1 MMSLI
6 RSAVMRMTLFYLA
19 ILTLIS
25 VSFSMVVYDLS
36 SRELDRSMPGKV
48 LRELGGRFFVGEYEQ
63 RWLDLMDE
71 SQARLKQRLV
81 ILNIV
86 IIGLGA
92 VGSYW
97 FARRT
102 LEPIDGAMERQGQF
116 ISDASHELRTPLTAM
131 MTETEVGLRD
141 PNLTIEDAKQLLA
154 SNLEEAKR
162 LSELTTNLLELSSGR
177 QHELAL
183 EPVGLAEVIARA
195 TQQVEPA
202 RSKMGTVITSTVT
215 KQHVLGDPQRL
226 EELLVILLD
235 NAIKYSNKKAQVTL
249 AAKKHGRTIS
259 LTVRDNGN
267 GITPTDLPHIFDR
280 FYRADASRSTQN
292 IDGHG
297 LGLSIAR
304 QIVEAHGGQ
313 ITATSKVGQG
323 TTFTVK
329 LQAA

>member
-1 MMSLI
+1 MMSAI

-25 VSFSMVVYDLS
+25 VSFSVVVYDLS
-36 SRELDRSMPGKV
+36 VRELDRSMPGQV

-81 ILNIV
+81 IWNIV

-141 PNLTIEDAKQLLA
+141 PNLTIDEAKQLLA

-162 LSELTTNLLELSSGR
+162 LSGLTTNLLELSNGR
-177 QHELAL
+177 QHELVLA
-183 EPVGLAEVIARA
+183 PVGLAEVASRA
-195 TQQVEPA
+195 AQQVEPA
-202 RSKMGTVITSTVT
+202 RAKRDTVITNTIAG
-215 KQHVLGDPQRL
+215 QRVLGDAHRL
-226 EELLVILLD
+226 EELLVILFD
-235 NAIKYSNKKAQVTL
+235 NAIKYSDKKAQITL
-249 AAKKHGRTIS
+249 AAKKHGRTVS
-259 LTVRDNGN
+259 LTVRDNGG
-267 GITPTDLPHIFDR
+267 GITPVDLPHIFDR
-280 FYRADASRSTQN
+280 FYRADASRSTQH

-313 ITATSKVGQG
+313 ITAASKVGQG

>member
-1 MMSLI
+1 MMSSI

-19 ILTLIS
+19 ILALIS
-25 VSFSMVVYDLS
+25 MSFSVVVYDLS
-36 SRELDRSMPGKV
+36 SRELDRSMPGRV

-81 ILNIV
+81 LWNII

-141 PNLTIEDAKQLLA
+141 PKLTIEEARQLLA
-154 SNLEEAKR
+154 SNLEEARR
-162 LSELTTNLLELSSGR
+162 LSDLTTNLLELSSGR
-177 QHELAL
+177 QHELVL
-183 EPVGLAEVIARA
+183 EPVVLAEVVSRA
-195 TQQVEPA
+195 MQQVEPA
-202 RSKMGTVITSTVT
+202 RAKRGTVITSTIAG
-215 KQHVLGDPQRL
+215 QRVLGDAQRL
-226 EELLVILLD
+226 EELVVILLD
-235 NAIKYSNKKAQVTL
+235 NAIKYSDKKAQVTL
-249 AAKKHGRTIS
+249 AAKKHGRTVS
-259 LTVRDNGN
+259 FTVRDNGS
-267 GITPTDLPHIFDR
+267 GIAPADLPHIFDR
-280 FYRADASRSTQN
+280 FYRADTSRSTRH

-304 QIVEAHGGQ
+304 QIVESHDGQ
-313 ITATSKVGQG
+313 ITAASKLGQG

-329 LQAA
+329 LHAA

>member
-1 MMSLI
+1 MMSPI

-25 VSFSMVVYDLS
+25 VSFSVVVYDLS
-36 SRELDRSMPGKV
+36 VRELDRSMPAQV

-81 ILNIV
+81 LWNIV

-141 PNLTIEDAKQLLA
+141 PALTLDEAKQLLA

-162 LSELTTNLLELSSGR
+162 LSGLTTNLLELSSGR
-177 QHELAL
+177 RHELAL
-183 EPVGLAEVIARA
+183 EPVELAEVAARA
-195 TQQVEPA
+195 MQQVEPA
-202 RSKMGTVITSTVT
+202 RARKQAEISSSIT
-215 KQHVLGDPQRL
+215 KQTVLGDPRRL
-226 EELLVILLD
+226 GELLVILLD
-235 NAIKYSNKKAQVTL
+235 NAIKYSDKKAQVTL
-249 AAKKHGRTIS
+249 AAKKHGRTVT
-259 LTVRDNGN
+259 LTVRDNGI
-267 GITPTDLPHIFDR
+267 GIAPTDLPHIFDR
-280 FYRADASRSTQN
+280 FYRADASRSTRH

-304 QIVEAHGGQ
+304 QIVDSHGGQ
-313 ITATSKVGQG
+313 ITATSKVGHG

>member
-1 MMSLI
+1 MSLI

-81 ILNIV
+81 MLNIV

-141 PNLTIEDAKQLLA
+141 PNLTIDDAKQLLA

-162 LSELTTNLLELSSGR
+162 LSDLTTNLLELSSGR

-183 EPVGLAEVIARA
+183 EPVALAEVIARA

-202 RSKMGTVITSTVT
+202 RSKMSTVITSTVAG
-215 KQHVLGDPQRL
+215 QQVLGDPQRL

-249 AAKKHGRTIS
+249 AAKKHGRTLS

-267 GITPTDLPHIFDR
+267 GITSTDLPHIFDR
-280 FYRADASRSTQN
+280 FYRADASRSTRN

>member
-1 MMSLI
+1 MMSPI

-25 VSFSMVVYDLS
+25 VSFSVVVYDLS
-36 SRELDRSMPGKV
+36 SRELDRSMPGQV

-81 ILNIV
+81 LWNIV
-86 IIGLGA
+86 IIGVGA

-141 PNLTIEDAKQLLA
+141 PNLTIDEAKQLLE

-162 LSELTTNLLELSSGR
+162 LSGLTTNLLELSSGR
-177 QHELAL
+177 QHELVL
-183 EPVGLAEVIARA
+183 EPVALAEAASRA
-195 TQQVEPA
+195 IQQVEPA
-202 RSKMGTVITSTVT
+202 RAKRGTVITSTIT
-215 KQHVLGDPQRL
+215 GQQVLGDPQRL

-235 NAIKYSNKKAQVTL
+235 NAIKYSDKKAQVTL
-249 AAKKHGRTIS
+249 ATKKHGRTAI
-259 LTVRDNGN
+259 LTIRDS
-267 GITPTDLPHIFDR
+267 GIGIAPTDLPHIFDR
-280 FYRADASRSTQN
+280 FYRADASRSTRH

-304 QIVEAHGGQ
+304 QIVESHGGQ